1 MSTDEEYTAVI
12 DRFEGDLAVLLLERD
27 GETVGD
33 VAVPRAELPPD
44 ARHQD
49 AVLRVTVEDG
59 EVQQATYEAEETAER
74 KERAQSRVDRLS
86 QRPPES
92 EADSEPDRKR

>member
-1 MSTDEEYTAVI
+1 MTTDGEYTAVI
-12 DRFEGDLAVLLLERD
+12 DRFEGDLAVLLLERNS
-27 GETVGD
+27 ETVDD

-59 EVQQATYEAEETAER
+59 EVQQATYEAEETDKR
-74 KERAQSRVDRLS
+74 KDRAQSRFDRLS

-92 EADSEPDRKR
+92 EADAEPDRRR